1 VSYNLP
7 YETPFTYTISV
18 VLIKQKESE
27 MKNNKK
33 EDSVSEGE
41 LGIAKIFAIFSVLL
55 IVYVY
60 LTRDYWVERFL
71 NNSFIR
77 QTMGW

>member
-1 VSYNLP
+1 
-7 YETPFTYTISV
+7 
-18 VLIKQKESE
+18 

>member
-1 VSYNLP
+1 MPYNLP

-41 LGIAKIFAIFSVLL
+41 LGIAKISAIFSVLL